1 MAALSARRATTTMKQ
16 SKPFLAFDAINCE
29 YEEHYTIEEARKWL
43 VDRFLSDCEDEGYH
57 PDLVDCKIYK
67 LVETVGYDVV
77 DSKENYKYESYDDV
91 PEFENVDDADAND
104 SDDVWPYD
112 SAFDEIWKHK
122 FIPFEQ

>member
-1 MAALSARRATTTMKQ
+1 MKQ
-16 SKPFLAFDAINCE
+16 SKPYLAFDAINCN
-29 YEEHYTIEEARKWL
+29 YEEHDTIEEARKWL

-67 LVETVGYDVV
+67 LAETVSYDVV
-77 DSKENYKYESYDDV
+77 DSKENYKYESEYDI
-91 PEFENVDDADAND
+91 PEGED